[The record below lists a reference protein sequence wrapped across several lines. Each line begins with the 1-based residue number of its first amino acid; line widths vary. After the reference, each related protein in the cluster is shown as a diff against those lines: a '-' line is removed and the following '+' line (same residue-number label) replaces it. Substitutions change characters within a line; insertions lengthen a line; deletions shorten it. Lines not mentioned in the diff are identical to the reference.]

1 MTYRFGIFEVDVES
15 GELRK
20 QGRRI
25 HLQEQPLAVLELL
38 LRRPGEV
45 VTREELAARL
55 WPEGAFVER
64 DEGLNTAVKR
74 LRDALGDS
82 ASSPRFVETIPRR
95 GYRFVAP
102 VETVDPHPPAPS
114 PGPPEHA
121 RPGRGGDLRWK
132 RPVAILLLLALAA
145 LSLGLALARRSHGL
159 PEDRI
164 RLAVLPLEGDPA
176 LADGLTEELIAQL
189 GRLLPERLGVIARTS
204 VQRFR
209 GEADLRE
216 VGNGLRVQ
224 YVLEGSVRREA
235 DRVRISTRLIQVSD
249 ETQLWSE
256 TWDRGMADLF
266 EVQREVARGVARG
279 LSLQLLP
286 EQEAALARATT
297 DSTGAYQAFL
307 AGRHLLHQ
315 GTARGFEEAL
325 ASFRRAVEIDP
336 EYAVAWAAIAE
347 TLLTQADF
355 YLEPAEEVLPR
366 AREAARTAAA
376 LDPDLPEVLVLS
388 AELRRKGEQTEEGVE
403 RSYRRAIEL
412 NPSYAYAR
420 QRYALFLMER
430 HRFPEAGREIARAL
444 ELDPLSPEA
453 HMNAGWIRLDAGDPE
468 GAVLH
473 LRKALEVEPGYPAA
487 WFFLCWAYRA
497 QGKMPEA
504 LEAAARSLETSGGA
518 PKYVFLLG
526 STYAAAGR
534 KDEARAQLVRLRAL
548 AAERWVAPGYLE
560 NLEREI
566 ERPRPPGSETH
577 LHARP

>member
-1 MTYRFGIFEVDVES
+1 M
-15 GELRK
+15 
-20 QGRRI
+20 
-25 HLQEQPLAVLELL
+25 AVLELL

-45 VTREELAARL
+45 VTREELASRL

-95 GYRFVAP
+95 GYRFIAP
-102 VETVDPHPPAPS
+102 VGADSPPPS
-114 PGPPEHA
+114 PPPPE
-121 RPGRGGDLRWK
+121 RGWK
-132 RPVAILLLLALAA
+132 RPLAILLLLGLAA
-145 LSLGLALARRSHGL
+145 LSLGLALVRRVPDG
-159 PEDRI
+159 RI
-164 RLAVLPLEGDPA
+164 RIAVLPLEGDAA
-176 LADGLTEELIAQL
+176 LADGLTEELISQL
-189 GRLLPERLGVIARTS
+189 GRLMPERLGVIARTS

-209 GEADLRE
+209 GEADLHD
-216 VGNGLRVQ
+216 VGSGLGVQ
-224 YVLEGSVRREA
+224 YVLEGSVRREEE
-235 DRVRISTRLIQVSD
+235 RVRISTRLVQVSD

-256 TWDRGMADLF
+256 TWDREIADLF

-297 DSTGAYQAFL
+297 DSTDAYQAFL
-307 AGRHLLHQ
+307 SGRHLLHQ
-315 GTARGFEEAL
+315 GTARGFQEAL
-325 ASFRRAVEIDP
+325 VSFQRAVQLDP
-336 EYAVAWAAIAE
+336 EYSLAWAGIAE

-355 YLEPAEEVLPR
+355 YLEPPEKVLPL
-366 AREAARTAAA
+366 AREAVRTAAA

-412 NPSYAYAR
+412 NPSYAYAH

-430 HRFPEAGREIARAL
+430 HRFSEAEQEIDSAL

-453 HMNAGWIRLDAGDPE
+453 HMNAGWIRLDAGDPD
-468 GAVLH
+468 GAVPH
-473 LRKALEVEPGYPAA
+473 LQKALEVEPGYPAA
-487 WFFLCWAYRA
+487 WFFLCWTYRA

-504 LEAAARSLETSGGA
+504 LEAAEQSIRTSGGA
-518 PKYVFLLG
+518 PKYIFLLG
-526 STYAAAGR
+526 STQAAAGQ
-534 KDEARAQLVRLRAL
+534 KKNARAQLARLRSL
-548 AAERWVAPGYLE
+548 AAERWVAPGYLQ

-566 ERPRPPGSETH
+566 DRPHPPGSETH